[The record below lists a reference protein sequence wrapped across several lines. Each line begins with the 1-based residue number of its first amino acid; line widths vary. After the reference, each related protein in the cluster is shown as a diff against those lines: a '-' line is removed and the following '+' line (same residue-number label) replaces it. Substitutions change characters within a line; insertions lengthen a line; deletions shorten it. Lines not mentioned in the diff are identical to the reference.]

1 MKDKG
6 FRCVVIGV
14 PGSRRRIG
22 RLDCHGLIASSF
34 PDVLKAPLA
43 GIKLDLLGSGPLLCV
58 QDSDCLI
65 GSVLAFK
72 DSIFH
77 FQIARKKRGAS
88 FVLPCDVSHR
98 KTKAE
103 AVCLRAHAGF
113 RRAAVQD
120 SSGSLLI
127 ETFKATVPRFKRDRR
142 SQDPELPIPRENV
155 GDIQSEPV
163 PLWAVETG
171 KNYAL
176 VISNTTGLWRYEIGD
191 TIRFTSTKP
200 YKFVIT
206 GRTKSYINAF
216 GEELIVDNAE
226 RGLEMA
232 CQATGAEVC
241 EYTAA
246 PIFMDKQAKCRHQW
260 LIEFSHMPDSV
271 EHFAEVLDKSLQKL
285 NSDYE
290 AKRSKDI
297 TLQPLEIIVAKPN
310 VFNDW
315 LASEGKLGGQHKV
328 PRLCNDRKIIEKVLA
343 LNN

>member
-155 GDIQSEPV
+155 GDIHRATVIAIVRDGDQVSLFWPPAV
-163 PLWAVETG
+163 PFSCILENGFQAVTLLPCVVSNRQRI
-171 KNYAL
+171 NYHVICDIGAL
-176 VISNTTGLWRYEIGD
+176 V
-191 TIRFTSTKP
+191 
-200 YKFVIT
+200 
-206 GRTKSYINAF
+206 
-216 GEELIVDNAE
+216 
-226 RGLEMA
+226 
-232 CQATGAEVC
+232 
-241 EYTAA
+241 
-246 PIFMDKQAKCRHQW
+246 
-260 LIEFSHMPDSV
+260 
-271 EHFAEVLDKSLQKL
+271 
-285 NSDYE
+285 
-290 AKRSKDI
+290 
-297 TLQPLEIIVAKPN
+297 
-310 VFNDW
+310 
-315 LASEGKLGGQHKV
+315 
-328 PRLCNDRKIIEKVLA
+328 EKVHDYSPRFRL
-343 LNN
+343 